1 MKEDENPAG
10 NLLKENKNLNDN
22 KSDTTLVNSTGPKS
36 FLGQDGLDNA
46 DADAE
51 EIAARRATE
60 YIDDEADD
68 LEVNF
73 TRYAN
78 GLQIAH
84 KAKEELPNCKALAQ
98 NAPGKLN
105 KAYSLLF
112 GGELYGMLDGPWNG
126 EEMDIS
132 EASADETLQNSN
144 ELHNTQETDLKKIKL
159 REFDVSTAEPFYNCV
174 NSDLGIYAM
183 PGMRITADFHKL
195 SNGFWYWDKILH
207 YGVLKILEDK
217 TKMKLQHY
225 FMNVN
230 GSRDFKRGKCRDLQ
244 LLVK

>member
-1 MKEDENPAG
+1 MKEDENPEG

-195 SNGFWYWDKILH
+195 SNGFWY
-207 YGVLKILEDK
+207 
-217 TKMKLQHY
+217 
-225 FMNVN
+225 
-230 GSRDFKRGKCRDLQ
+230 
-244 LLVK
+244 

>member
-73 TRYAN
+73 TFIVR
-78 GLQIAH
+78 
-84 KAKEELPNCKALAQ
+84 
-98 NAPGKLN
+98 
-105 KAYSLLF
+105 
-112 GGELYGMLDGPWNG
+112 
-126 EEMDIS
+126 
-132 EASADETLQNSN
+132 
-144 ELHNTQETDLKKIKL
+144 
-159 REFDVSTAEPFYNCV
+159 
-174 NSDLGIYAM
+174 
-183 PGMRITADFHKL
+183 
-195 SNGFWYWDKILH
+195 
-207 YGVLKILEDK
+207 
-217 TKMKLQHY
+217 
-225 FMNVN
+225 
-230 GSRDFKRGKCRDLQ
+230 
-244 LLVK
+244 LV